1 MLTNAEIESIAIK
14 HVMSLERGANREPR
28 DVRHGG
34 QPFDIFSPPRK
45 IEVKAFGGSA
55 RGAALP
61 LEDSQVQAAKQ
72 DPENF
77 YVYVVDNIASER
89 PAKITVRMLHGATLS
104 KIIDRAMPRITYWP
118 TLRAAEY
125 DQVGEGIY

>member
-1 MLTNAEIESIAIK
+1 MTNVEIESIAIK
-14 HVMSLERGANREPR
+14 YVMRLEHRARREPQ
-28 DVRHGG
+28 DVRHNGM
-34 QPFDIFSPPRK
+34 PYDIFSPPRK

-77 YVYVVDNIASER
+77 YVYVVDNIASGDQT
-89 PAKITVRMLHGATLS
+89 KIAVRMLHGATLS
-104 KIIDRAMPRITYWP
+104 KMIDRATPHITYWP
-118 TLRAAEY
+118 TLRATEY
-125 DQVGEGIY
+125 DQINEEIS